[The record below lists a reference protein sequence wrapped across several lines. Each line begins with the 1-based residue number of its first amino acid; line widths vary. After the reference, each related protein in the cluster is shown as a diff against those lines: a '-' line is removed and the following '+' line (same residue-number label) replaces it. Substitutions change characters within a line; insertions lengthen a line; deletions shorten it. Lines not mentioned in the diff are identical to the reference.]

1 MFSIFD
7 ASLDHTRSLDWLR
20 YTQSRG
26 QSNPRKVV
34 KNPNSATYKP
44 NSERECARRLR
55 QMIKPQL
62 REIYGAL
69 LADGSA
75 SLRAENGVS
84 NT

>member
-1 MFSIFD
+1 MISMISLMD
-7 ASLDHTRSLDWLR
+7 ASELFNWPSIPAAHIEP
-20 YTQSRG
+20 G
-26 QSNPRKVV
+26 PRKVV
-34 KNPNSATYKP
+34 KNPYATTYNP
-44 NSERECARRLR
+44 NGERECARRLR

-62 REIYGAL
+62 QEIYGAL